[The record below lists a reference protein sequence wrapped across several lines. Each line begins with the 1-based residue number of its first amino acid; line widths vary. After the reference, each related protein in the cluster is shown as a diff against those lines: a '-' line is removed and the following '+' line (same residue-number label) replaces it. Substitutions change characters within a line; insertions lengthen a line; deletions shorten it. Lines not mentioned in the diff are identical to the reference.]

1 MDRDDMLLEALTGLI
16 NANNE
21 QMNKRF
27 DKLESRFDKL
37 ENRFVK
43 LENRFDKLEN
53 RFDKLEEE
61 VRGTKLYIE
70 LVLEKKL
77 NAFYDNTV
85 RADEFHKLKEEVEEI
100 KKKIS

>member
-21 QMNKRF
+21 QMNR
-27 DKLESRFDKL
+27 
-37 ENRFVK
+37 
-43 LENRFDKLEN
+43 RFDKLEN

-85 RADEFHKLKEEVEEI
+85 RVDEFRKLKEEVEEI
-100 KKKIS
+100 KRKIS

>member
-27 DKLESRFDKL
+27 DKLED
-37 ENRFVK
+37 
-43 LENRFDKLEN
+43 RFDKLEN

-85 RADEFHKLKEEVEEI
+85 RVDEFNKLKEEVEEI